1 MNCIHIKRKEP
12 RYVHKDSISAEEFS
26 ELINALDLST
36 ITSTD
41 ENKGHIVI
49 IKNGKK

>member
-1 MNCIHIKRKEP
+1 MF
-12 RYVHKDSISAEEFS
+12 VKDSTSAEEFS

-41 ENKGHIVI
+41 ENKDIL
-49 IKNGKK
+49 